1 MKQAEAANAKK
12 VEKEVEKGPKTKDT
26 VDLTKNQDPEAANA
40 KKVEMEVEQGSKTK
54 DTVDLTKNHAI
65 LKRYLKCKGIALKK
79 NEEPVEKNTT
89 YVHIRLLHLT
99 YTNS

>member
-40 KKVEMEVEQGSKTK
+40 NKVEMELEQGPKTK
-54 DTVDLTKNHAI
+54 DTVDLTQNHAI
-65 LKRYLKCKGIALKK
+65 LKRYLIVSGYEM
-79 NEEPVEKNTT
+79 NST